1 MFALFALFTLFAGG
15 VAIASKGGGDAL
27 AFPEPDDLEPLA
39 LEPEPEP
46 EPETEPSAADLEPM
60 AQLMNVVQLE
70 APGDFREVR
79 NVLEG
84 GRGEPSTVY
93 LGYAQDWQ
101 GRLQTLVV
109 VRELAAAHPDV
120 RFALFDFARSRE
132 LFGLPDEYLAFV
144 STASDPDGRAF
155 GQTFSADRR
164 NAPALSRARIARLM
178 RNALEGPASQVP
190 PSSRNPS
197 GFSV

>member
-1 MFALFALFTLFAGG
+1 
-15 VAIASKGGGDAL
+15 
-27 AFPEPDDLEPLA
+27 
-39 LEPEPEP
+39 
-46 EPETEPSAADLEPM
+46 M
-60 AQLMNVVQLE
+60 AELMNVVQLE

-84 GRGEPSTVY
+84 GRGESSTVY
-93 LGYAQDWQ
+93 LGHARDWG
-101 GRLQTLVV
+101 GRLQTLAL

-144 STASDPDGRAF
+144 ATASDPGGRAF
-155 GQTFSADRR
+155 GQTFSGDRR
-164 NAPALSRARIARLM
+164 NAPALSRARIERLM
-178 RNALEGPASQVP
+178 RNALEGPTSQIP
-190 PSSRNPS
+190 PSSGNPS